1 MIFSGQKVFK
11 KPFLVDDYF
20 GDLFIY
26 PPEKTVIQWLQWGND
41 TPSFSWESQ
50 GSEQFFM
57 EWHFG
62 IPTMCG
68 PRSIAKLV
76 PITPIT
82 MVYGSY
88 NFSYWGLLGGPH
100 CIISPP
106 EHNPGHGQ
114 ASAVM
119 MSHQALDQSL
129 KTNQT
134 DGRNKLSSFCQQA
147 GTSQRGITLAGWS
160 QGV

>member
-1 MIFSGQKVFK
+1 MVLITLVTGAYY
-11 KPFLVDDYF
+11 KP
-20 GDLFIY
+20 
-26 PPEKTVIQWLQWGND
+26 T
-41 TPSFSWESQ
+41 
-50 GSEQFFM
+50 
-57 EWHFG
+57 
-62 IPTMCG
+62 
-68 PRSIAKLV
+68 
-76 PITPIT
+76 
-82 MVYGSY
+82 Y
-88 NFSYWGLLGGPH
+88 NWGGPH